1 MIKLISYDQ
10 DTIFVDINLEPKVVQ
25 PSRSSRTFIPHTT
38 NMIFPLGYAIFMP
51 QYLRIWLGVAVLRN
65 KSVGIK

>member
-51 QYLRIWLGVAVLRN
+51 QYLRI
-65 KSVGIK
+65 